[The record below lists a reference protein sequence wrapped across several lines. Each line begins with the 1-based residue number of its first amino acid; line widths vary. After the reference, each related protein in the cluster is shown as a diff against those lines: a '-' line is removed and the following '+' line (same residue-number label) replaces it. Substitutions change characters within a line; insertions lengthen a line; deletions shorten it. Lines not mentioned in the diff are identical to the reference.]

1 MITAGGENIAPVPIE
16 EAVKAELGDI
26 VSNVM
31 LVGDNRKHLSIIL
44 TMKTE
49 LDSNG
54 QPTTTLHP
62 HVRDWLRPRGCHCDT
77 SSELSSSDNQQ
88 VREDIMKAIDA
99 ANSKA
104 QSRAHRVQKY
114 FIAPADFSV
123 ETGELTPTLKMKR
136 HFVVKK
142 YEEQISKLYDC

>member
-54 QPTTTLHP
+54 TPTNTLHP
-62 HVRDWLRPRGCHCDT
+62 HVRDWLRARGCQCDT